1 MTSVPSVE
9 PPQPE
14 EPQAPIAAV
23 PEVAPRPSL
32 TETLLDN
39 LSAWTVVASAIALLF
54 LVWVTLEILG
64 RYVGDLPKVG
74 S

>member
-14 EPQAPIAAV
+14 EPQATIAAA

-54 LVWVTLEILG
+54 LIWVTLEILG